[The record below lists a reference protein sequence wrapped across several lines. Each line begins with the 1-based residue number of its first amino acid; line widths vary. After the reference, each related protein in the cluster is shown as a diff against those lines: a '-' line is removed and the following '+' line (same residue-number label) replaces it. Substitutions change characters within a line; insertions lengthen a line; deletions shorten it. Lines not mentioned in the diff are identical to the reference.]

1 METLNEPSQWTN
13 AAQVDSFV
21 TLCTRMDEWS
31 CAHLCRNSY
40 CSITWKVCFR
50 FQTLRTHFQLL
61 NLTTLFSSSIFCFL
75 SLRSS
80 SSTHF
85 HHLFSTDSP
94 LPPSPLL
101 SHPSLPPSHYYHPT
115 LCLLIFYKHLFISL
129 SAPLHTIFNATWPV
143 VSYRIT
149 VTQLITEQRA

>member
-13 AAQVDSFV
+13 AAQVDSVV
-21 TLCTRMDEWS
+21 TLCTCMDEWS
-31 CAHLCRNSY
+31 CAHLCWNSY

-75 SLRSS
+75 SLCFS

-85 HHLFSTDSP
+85 HHLFSTNSP
-94 LPPSPLL
+94 LPPFPLL
-101 SHPSLPPSHYYHPT
+101 SLPPCLLLITTMLHSACSSSTSTYLSPSLLHFILYLTLHGPWCHIESQSH
-115 LCLLIFYKHLFISL
+115 S
-129 SAPLHTIFNATWPV
+129 
-143 VSYRIT
+143 
-149 VTQLITEQRA
+149 